1 MTNCLT
7 CRLIQHIF
15 VPEQE
20 QRNIE
25 NMSQTN
31 FPISGQ
37 QITAIANKAGVSRR
51 YVNMIL
57 SNKREANSLKAKK
70 VKEALLVIK
79 ASTDK
84 AWQKANE
91 VLNTLDVD

>member
-1 MTNCLT
+1 
-7 CRLIQHIF
+7 
-15 VPEQE
+15 
-20 QRNIE
+20 
-25 NMSQTN
+25 MSQTN

-57 SNKREANSLKAKK
+57 ANKREANSLKAKK

-79 ASTDK
+79 NSTEEAWEKASK
-84 AWQKANE
+84 MLNE
-91 VLNTLDVD
+91 VEVD